1 MKSSTG
7 AAPAPGL
14 SPHQEEEKKGNEV
27 GSFDEHNGITQE
39 QDKHHHS
46 IDKSIC
52 GGGVILGGLAT
63 TFFVA
68 IGCYIRVTRR
78 KYSKPSA
85 PTLWFHLYFTSYL
98 PMYYNPFWQKIVKKL
113 VLLKSDYAFLK
124 QTRTKRSSEEEFDQ
138 KLGYILE
145 KSNFH
150 QREAN
155 KRLS

>member
-1 MKSSTG
+1 MADTTTNFASSPASSLWRSFRKLGKDKNELVKSSTG

-85 PTLWFHLYFTSYL
+85 PTL
-98 PMYYNPFWQKIVKKL
+98 
-113 VLLKSDYAFLK
+113 
-124 QTRTKRSSEEEFDQ
+124 
-138 KLGYILE
+138 
-145 KSNFH
+145 
-150 QREAN
+150 
-155 KRLS
+155 